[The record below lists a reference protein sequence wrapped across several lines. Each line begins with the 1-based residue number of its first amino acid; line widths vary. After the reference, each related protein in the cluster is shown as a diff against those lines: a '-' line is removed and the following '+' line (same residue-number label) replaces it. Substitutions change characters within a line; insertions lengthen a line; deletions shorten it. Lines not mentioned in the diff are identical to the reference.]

1 MNNYQLLF
9 KITKIQ
15 LLSRKKQ
22 TGVAALGVT
31 FGIGTFIIMMGF
43 MSGLN
48 DLLDGL
54 ILNKTPHVHVFNEIA
69 PSSFQPLEKEFPN
82 EVHFITSI
90 QPKTSTEKITNAL
103 PIIQE
108 LKKDTRVKGVTSQLS
123 AKIFYASGSINLNGI
138 ATGINVHEEDRLYNF
153 SNYIVEGN
161 AKAIYKNNKGIL
173 LGAGIAK
180 KLSLKVGDKIQIKNP
195 QGAIFPLTILGI
207 YQSGLAEI
215 DNMQSYISNELAQR
229 IMGVSKS
236 YITDINIKL
245 KDVSK
250 AVQFKKEIE
259 RRFKVNAVD
268 INEANAQFDTGS
280 SIRNLITYAVS
291 VTLLVVAGFGIYNI
305 LNMLIYEKM
314 DDIAILKATGFSGN
328 DVALI
333 FIFQA
338 LLIGLIGG
346 IIGLLFGLSISYLI
360 SLTPFNTEALPTVKT
375 YPVNFSPI
383 YYVGGLIF
391 ALVATFLA
399 GYLPSRK
406 AKRIDPVEIIR
417 GK

>member
-54 ILNKTPHVHVFNEIA
+54 ILNKTPHVHIFNEIA
-69 PSSFQPLEKEFPN
+69 PSSFQPLEKKFPN

-90 QPKTSTEKITNAL
+90 KPKTSTEKITNAL

>member
-108 LKKDTRVKGVTSQLS
+108 LKKDARVKGVTSQLS
-123 AKIFYASGSINLNGI
+123 AKIFYAAGSINLNGI

-180 KLSLKVGDKIQIKNP
+180 KLSLKVGDKIQVKNP

-250 AVQFKKEIE
+250 AAQFKKEIE

-346 IIGLLFGLSISYLI
+346 IIGLLFGFSISYLI